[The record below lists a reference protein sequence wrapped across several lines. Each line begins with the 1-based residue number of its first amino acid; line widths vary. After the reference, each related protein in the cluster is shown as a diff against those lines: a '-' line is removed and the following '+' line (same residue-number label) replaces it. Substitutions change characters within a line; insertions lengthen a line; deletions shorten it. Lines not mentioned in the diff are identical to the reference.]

1 MTCSAHGPP
10 RFAAVAGLLA
20 LALATAP
27 AILAGEHSALQI
39 QSARLEGDRLVI
51 SVANTGERTAHGK
64 LTVRVAVGSGSAE
77 ITLRLTVPGGETT
90 LVELRSPAPGE
101 EMIPLG
107 VILDDGSPF

>member
-1 MTCSAHGPP
+1 MASSAHGPP
-10 RFAAVAGLLA
+10 RYAAIAGLLA

-39 QSARLEGDRLVI
+39 QSVRLEGDRLVI
-51 SVANTGERTAHGK
+51 LVANPGERSAHGK
-64 LTVRVAVGSGSAE
+64 LIVRVAVDSDLAE
-77 ITLRLTVPGGETT
+77 TTLRLTVPGGETT

-101 EMIPLG
+101 EMTPLG